1 MESVSRVRC
10 SNCMKILILSAVFS
24 LSALSGPKPKTEK
37 LVLPPGPV
45 KAALKKNYK
54 LQLARNFAEE
64 AEKEIQLKYIKKQ
77 GL

>member
-1 MESVSRVRC
+1 MESVSPVRC
-10 SNCMKILILSAVFS
+10 FNCMKFVLFVF
-24 LSALSGPKPKTEK
+24 ALSLNAAPKKNPEK
-37 LVLPPGPV
+37 LALPPGPI

-77 GL
+77 AQ